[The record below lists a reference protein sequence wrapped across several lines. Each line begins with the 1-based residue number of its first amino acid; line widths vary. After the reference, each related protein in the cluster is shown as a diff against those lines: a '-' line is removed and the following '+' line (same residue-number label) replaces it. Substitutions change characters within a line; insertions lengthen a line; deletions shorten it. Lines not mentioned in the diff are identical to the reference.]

1 LKLDTAQAAVEAKGA
16 VVGITV
22 EGSTVEGSTVAG
34 STVEGSTVAGST
46 VEGSTVEGSTVAG
59 REDKVARVA
68 AGMVVVA
75 DVAAI
80 GHRVENARIVY
91 QGGKS
96 ASVELAK

>member
-22 EGSTVEGSTVAG
+22 EGSTVAGSTVA
-34 STVEGSTVAGST
+34 
-46 VEGSTVEGSTVAG
+46 GSTVAG

>member
-1 LKLDTAQAAVEAKGA
+1 MKLDTAQAAVEAKGA
-16 VVGITV
+16 VVGI
-22 EGSTVEGSTVAG
+22 
-34 STVEGSTVAGST
+34 TVAGST

>member
-16 VVGITV
+16 VVGI
-22 EGSTVEGSTVAG
+22 
-34 STVEGSTVAGST
+34 
-46 VEGSTVEGSTVAG
+46 TVEGSTVAG

>member
-1 LKLDTAQAAVEAKGA
+1 MKLDTAQAAVEAKGA

-22 EGSTVEGSTVAG
+22 EGSTVA
-34 STVEGSTVAGST
+34 
-46 VEGSTVEGSTVAG
+46 GSTVAG

>member
-16 VVGITV
+16 VVGI
-22 EGSTVEGSTVAG
+22 
-34 STVEGSTVAGST
+34 TVAGST

>member
-16 VVGITV
+16 VV
-22 EGSTVEGSTVAG
+22 
-34 STVEGSTVAGST
+34 GST

>member
-22 EGSTVEGSTVAG
+22 A
-34 STVEGSTVAGST
+34 
-46 VEGSTVEGSTVAG
+46 GSTVEGSTVAG

>member
-1 LKLDTAQAAVEAKGA
+1 
-16 VVGITV
+16 
-22 EGSTVEGSTVAG
+22 
-34 STVEGSTVAGST
+34 
-46 VEGSTVEGSTVAG
+46 VEGSTVAG

>member
-22 EGSTVEGSTVAG
+22 EGITVA
-34 STVEGSTVAGST
+34 
-46 VEGSTVEGSTVAG
+46 GSTVAG

>member
-22 EGSTVEGSTVAG
+22 EGI
-34 STVEGSTVAGST
+34 T

>member
-1 LKLDTAQAAVEAKGA
+1 MKLDTAQAAVEAKGA

-22 EGSTVEGSTVAG
+22 EGITVA
-34 STVEGSTVAGST
+34 
-46 VEGSTVEGSTVAG
+46 GSTVAG

>member
-22 EGSTVEGSTVAG
+22 AGSTVAG
-34 STVEGSTVAGST
+34 STVA
-46 VEGSTVEGSTVAG
+46 GSTVAG

>member
-22 EGSTVEGSTVAG
+22 EGITVAG
-34 STVEGSTVAGST
+34 STVA
-46 VEGSTVEGSTVAG
+46 GSTVAG

>member
-1 LKLDTAQAAVEAKGA
+1 MKLDTAQAAVEAKGA

-22 EGSTVEGSTVAG
+22 AGSTVA
-34 STVEGSTVAGST
+34 
-46 VEGSTVEGSTVAG
+46 GSTVEGSTVAG

>member
-16 VVGITV
+16 VVGI
-22 EGSTVEGSTVAG
+22 
-34 STVEGSTVAGST
+34 T

>member
-22 EGSTVEGSTVAG
+22 EGITVEGI
-34 STVEGSTVAGST
+34 TVEGIT

>member
-22 EGSTVEGSTVAG
+22 EGSTVA
-34 STVEGSTVAGST
+34 
-46 VEGSTVEGSTVAG
+46 GSTVAG